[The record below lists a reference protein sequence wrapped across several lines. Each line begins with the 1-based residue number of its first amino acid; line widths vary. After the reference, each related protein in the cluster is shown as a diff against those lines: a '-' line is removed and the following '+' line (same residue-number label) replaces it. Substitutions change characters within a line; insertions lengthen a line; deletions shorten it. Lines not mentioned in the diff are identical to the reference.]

1 MLFRDYSG
9 NSGTISVCLGII
21 LGYLETIPDILGMV
35 LGYSGTIQV
44 VKVQLLGHLL
54 ALEASYGLC

>member
-9 NSGTISVCLGII
+9 NSG
-21 LGYLETIPDILGMV
+21 TIPDILGMV

-44 VKVQLLGHLL
+44 VKVQLLGHLST
-54 ALEASYGLC
+54 LEASYGLC